1 MSEVGKWETSSYSF
15 NFKSMTEMKIFLKPF
30 FREIRTVKLPEGQ
43 VPFVDKSSYSS
54 WVYQSRQGNETA
66 CRNRRQL
73 RYQIGTSGQKRD
85 NIDSKPPAD
94 GYAEAHQKNME
105 FLKISYHVQNHA
117 HVLCQ
122 LVFFL

>member
-1 MSEVGKWETSSYSF
+1 
-15 NFKSMTEMKIFLKPF
+15 
-30 FREIRTVKLPEGQ
+30 
-43 VPFVDKSSYSS
+43 VPFVDKNVATAVGY
-54 WVYQSRQGNETA
+54 VKADKVMKQHVETDDK
-66 CRNRRQL
+66 L

-94 GYAEAHQKNME
+94 GYAEAYQKNME